1 MIKVGLTGGIGC
13 GKSTVSSLFEKW
25 GAYILDADS
34 VAKDILNKNETAQSE
49 IIAEFGTD
57 VLGRSGNIDKP
68 KLARVA
74 F

>member
-34 VAKDILNKNETAQSE
+34 AAKDILN
-49 IIAEFGTD
+49 
-57 VLGRSGNIDKP
+57 
-68 KLARVA
+68 
-74 F
+74 